1 MGTGPKSGSIL
12 TGPALDPGV
21 PEPPPPSSP
30 PPPPP
35 PTPAAKPSVPHAA
48 VLGDA
53 KVTID
58 APIFKVF
65 AALTDPDRLAAW
77 WGQDAVVEPDEGGRY
92 ETTLDMG
99 RLEGTIVAIDG
110 PGTLDFTWE
119 LPAEGIP
126 VTTTVHYA
134 LSPRGPQT
142 AVHIAHRAPKEVP
155 GDWSALWASVL
166 GSLKAYVESEPG
178 AESGSPETP

>member
-1 MGTGPKSGSIL
+1 M
-12 TGPALDPGV
+12 
-21 PEPPPPSSP
+21 PEPES
-30 PPPPP
+30 
-35 PTPAAKPSVPHAA
+35 PTPPAPSTPAKPAVPHAA

-53 KVTID
+53 RITID

-65 AALTDPDRLAAW
+65 AALTVPEQLAAW
-77 WGQDAVVEPDEGGRY
+77 WGEDALVEPDEGGRY

-134 LSPRGPQT
+134 LSPRGLQT
-142 AVHIAHRAPKEVP
+142 AVHVAHRAPKEVP
-155 GDWSALWASVL
+155 GDWSALWSSVL
-166 GSLKAYVESEPG
+166 DSLKAYVESEPG
-178 AESGSPETP
+178 SERP